1 MAAMAL
7 VYSFCTQIEDSSH
20 YCREW
25 AGLHRERR
33 SWCFFHWRCSSVAIR
48 WEVLAMN
55 LPCFHIISLD
65 FCRLY
70 RIVCFSDR
78 APHKHQVSAI
88 VSHES
93 RWGKEEEGIFSSS
106 LKLAS
111 KLNLKFF
118 GCLSLPFKR
127 TTTTTHDFSP
137 FSLTFVPKNEKWE
150 EEHEY
155 SSGKWRALPQNR
167 SRAPQVL
174 FNVKSK
180 NNFIFVED

>member
-7 VYSFCTQIEDSSH
+7 VYSFCTQIEDSSSH

-78 APHKHQVSAI
+78 APPKHQVSAI
-88 VSHES
+88 VSQES

-137 FSLTFVPKNEKWE
+137 FSLTFVPKNEKMGGGAGVHTAQWKME
-150 EEHEY
+150 
-155 SSGKWRALPQNR
+155 SS
-167 SRAPQVL
+167 APKPL
-174 FNVKSK
+174 
-180 NNFIFVED
+180 